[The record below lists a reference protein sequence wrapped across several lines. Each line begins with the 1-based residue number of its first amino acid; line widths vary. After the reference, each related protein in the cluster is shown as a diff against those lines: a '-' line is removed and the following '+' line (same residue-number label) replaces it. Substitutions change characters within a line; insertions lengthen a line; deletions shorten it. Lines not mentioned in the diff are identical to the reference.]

1 MKNDRGKYQRKQNL
15 FSKIDD
21 FWKILIRLT
30 IYGFY
35 QTKIA
40 PMLDMLLSKL
50 KEILAVTDYKFPYVS
65 FCVRIQ

>member
-40 PMLDMLLSKL
+40 PTLDMLLSKF
-50 KEILAVTDYKFPYVS
+50 KEILAVN
-65 FCVRIQ
+65 